1 MRPLLSGTGAA
12 THAWSVGAS
21 EGPDTVLLDS
31 MEEGITRLLT
41 CSLCKRTQ
49 SEGVLLTGRVKTRLA
64 QVMKLPSLFLDSM
77 SPIQCVKEMLLI

>member
-1 MRPLLSGTGAA
+1 MRPLLSGTGVA

-21 EGPDTVLLDS
+21 EGPDTVLLDN

-49 SEGVLLTGRVKTRLA
+49 SEGVKAPDDTVYSNFTAREG
-64 QVMKLPSLFLDSM
+64 
-77 SPIQCVKEMLLI
+77 

>member
-1 MRPLLSGTGAA
+1 MSGPAGKQVQVRPLLSGTGMP

-21 EGPDTVLLDS
+21 EGPDTVLLDN

-49 SEGVLLTGRVKTRLA
+49 SEGTPAHV
-64 QVMKLPSLFLDSM
+64 QPH
-77 SPIQCVKEMLLI
+77 I